1 MNTKTMLDRAGCGL
15 RVTCEQRWGDFK
27 EVGESKIRFCKLCE
41 KLVFYT
47 TTPEQLRS
55 LAAAGQ
61 CAFIAPGSPADED
74 ARQAGAMVARIR
86 AKGIGTKSFDEPSVG
101 MPIILKR

>member
-1 MNTKTMLDRAGCGL
+1 MNTKTMLKRAGCRL
-15 RVTCEQRWGDFK
+15 KILCDQRWSDF
-27 EVGESKIRFCKLCE
+27 EETAEANIRLCKLCE

-47 TTPEQLRS
+47 TTPDQLRS

-61 CAFIAPGSPADED
+61 CAFIAPGSLADEED
-74 ARQAGAMVARIR
+74 RQTAAAVARIR
-86 AKGIGTKSFDEPSVG
+86 ARGIDTKSFDEPSVG